1 MIDRWHDPWVFFWI
15 VFLYIVIHVA
25 YGLWREDRVRKG
37 TLSYYTAREERT
49 QKISL
54 IWVLIGALL
63 FQFFTADK
71 EWIRSRGRGAKK
83 HNNKRKKMK
92 FVLVI
97 LFVAWVT
104 YIILQTPHST
114 LKKSV

>member
-1 MIDRWHDPWVFFWI
+1 MIDRWHDPWVFFWV

-37 TLSYYTAREERT
+37 TLSYYTASREERT

-54 IWVLIGALL
+54 IWILIGALL

-71 EWIRSRGRGAKK
+71 EWIRSRGRGGAKETQQQK
-83 HNNKRKKMK
+83 EKK
-92 FVLVI
+92 
-97 LFVAWVT
+97 
-104 YIILQTPHST
+104 
-114 LKKSV
+114 